1 MSTATGQGQV
11 VDTEAAQEFMRE
23 ARRLIQEPEL
33 DGIAEELAV
42 KSRRFRELLDQE
54 ALRGLSGDQLRSLL
68 RTIFAARRH
77 CDEVLA
83 QVGEERWRK
92 SLWSLL
98 HDPVPVTQRIDAFD
112 LELAAIDPGIRR
124 DVAGEALH
132 FFDPERYWLWTRWI
146 WDPEIGTGALPLV
159 TMEEHDLSAD
169 SPGATYLRVG
179 EGIAFVNQTGRSVGF
194 TRFGEEAFGVDV
206 YLACVYGVYL
216 YTITRIRMTQEF
228 NKVIPPLPQLA
239 RRLLGVHRME
249 V

>member
-1 MSTATGQGQV
+1 MATGQV
-11 VDTEAAQEFMRE
+11 VDTEAAREFMSE

-33 DGIAEELAV
+33 DGIAEEPRV
-42 KSRRFRELLDQE
+42 KSRRFGQLLNRDS
-54 ALRGLSGDQLRSLL
+54 LPTMSGEQLHGLL
-68 RTIFAARRH
+68 RTIFSSRRH

-83 QVGEERWRK
+83 QVGEDRWRE
-92 SLWSLL
+92 SLWRLL
-98 HDPVPVTQRIDAFD
+98 HGPEPVAMRLDRFD
-112 LELAAIDPGIRR
+112 LELAEIDPGIRC
-124 DVAGEALH
+124 DVAGEVLH

-146 WDPEIGTGALPLV
+146 WDPVVGTGALPLV

-179 EGIAFVNQTGRSVGF
+179 AGIAFVNQTGRSVGF

>member
-1 MSTATGQGQV
+1 MSTVIGQGQV

-42 KSRRFRELLDQE
+42 KSRRFRELLDRN
-54 ALRGLSGDQLRSLL
+54 ALPTLSGEQLRSLL
-68 RTIFAARRH
+68 RTIFSSRRH

-83 QVGEERWRK
+83 QAGEDRWRR
-92 SLWSLL
+92 SLWSLI
-98 HDPVPVTQRIDAFD
+98 HDPGPAAVRIDAFD
-112 LELAAIDPGIRR
+112 RELAAVDPGIRL

-146 WDPEIGTGALPLV
+146 WDPVIGTGALPLV

-169 SPGATYLRVG
+169 SPGGTYLRVG

-239 RRLLGVHRME
+239 RRLLGIHRME

>member
-1 MSTATGQGQV
+1 MATGQV
-11 VDTEAAQEFMRE
+11 VDTEAAREFMSE

-33 DGIAEELAV
+33 DGIAEELRV
-42 KSRRFRELLDQE
+42 KSRRFGQLLDRDS
-54 ALRGLSGDQLRSLL
+54 LPTMSGEQLHGLL
-68 RTIFAARRH
+68 RTIFSSRRH

-83 QVGEERWRK
+83 QVGEDRWRD
-92 SLWSLL
+92 SLGRLL
-98 HDPVPVTQRIDAFD
+98 HGPDPVAIRLNRFD
-112 LELAAIDPGIRR
+112 LELAEIDPGIRC
-124 DVAGEALH
+124 DVAGEVLH

-146 WDPEIGTGALPLV
+146 WDPVVGTGALPLV

-169 SPGATYLRVG
+169 SPGETYLRVG
-179 EGIAFVNQTGRSVGF
+179 AGIAFVNQTGRSVGF